1 MKHIHTFES
10 FTNNTQSEAVNE
22 GAFSRLPKD
31 KKTGDDFY
39 IAKKNLE
46 QLYDAYIAG
55 RDFDEKWFD
64 ETLKHLEAVKKAAKK
79 FNNAKEIEGTVYEA
93 TNEAYRYVPGNVKI
107 AGKYEITID
116 GSVVKTDVAGFERE
130 NDDHDS
136 LYFMDNDKLRDTIG
150 SLTVN
155 NSDMF
160 KLEKGTVVKATGSK
174 NGKEVKIKRV
184 GDL

>member
-10 FTNNTQSEAVNE
+10 FANDTQSEAVNE
-22 GAFSRLPKD
+22 GTFSRLPKD

-79 FNNAKEIEGTVYEA
+79 FNKPEDVKGTVYESS
-93 TNEAYRYVPGNVKI
+93 TNK
-107 AGKYEITID
+107 
-116 GSVVKTDVAGFERE
+116 KT
-130 NDDHDS
+130 N
-136 LYFMDNDKLRDTIG
+136 
-150 SLTVN
+150 
-155 NSDMF
+155 
-160 KLEKGTVVKATGSK
+160 
-174 NGKEVKIKRV
+174 IK
-184 GDL
+184 